1 MLKRRAK
8 IKVKPVISSVP
19 SSSAPN
25 EVEET
30 VEKNVV
36 ESETPQE
43 TEKQQQQQQDTEDR
57 TDSDRHQQVESNAN
71 DDSVFEIRSETSG
84 VPAESSVRF
93 DESIVERFDEAR

>member
-43 TEKQQQQQQDTEDR
+43 TEKQQQQQDTEDR